1 MGRILPGDISKPF
14 QAKGLG
20 REALAGRRP
29 SMIERVGE
37 RALSSFLTP
46 QGVATGVKLVAPFIE
61 MGGEQQVVTPRD
73 LGLSPAAEVAAKRVA
88 PPAAPVQ
95 QQTAVTD
102 PAQQVA
108 PVTDPAQQAPPAA
121 PVPKTRGEQ
130 QRFISFNP
138 IRRGPGAPTEGSD
151 TEFLG
156 LTSAED
162 EAILR
167 AEAQE
172 ELDQILAEPD
182 PEKRRQ
188 DLRQFFESTTTG
200 ESLPQDYYLLDKKDL
215 ATDQEELADIIKNTP
230 DPEQRKRDIRKFQG
244 SFFPGPP
251 EPGSD
256 LQAEIEL
263 QAKIDEL
270 NETYKDNPEIR
281 QKLVTDLMRGKFK
294 KQKADSYP
302 FRGLTSSEGIKGPI
316 YTIKDGQA
324 ILDPEVKEY
333 LIGMASRLGGD
344 PDQII
349 RALIPESSMS
359 TTSVNPYSG
368 ASGLIQFTDV
378 AINEM
383 KRRKLVPKE
392 FTKEDTRTM
401 TAIEQL
407 KLAEKYFGMYS
418 KIADYSKPGEFSVA
432 IFGPAGLGKKRSHV
446 LYRKG
451 KGKAGLKYSQNAPVD
466 AKDPKKRK
474 GYITVDDYLKFKD
487 RYVKK
492 FQKKAKLPVFETK
505 AAEPQKIEPIPE
517 IAKSEPEVVESGIED
532 QTAQV
537 GLPSDT
543 PQDSFQMT
551 RDQRDFIRSEG
562 GGDGSRPLPSPQEAA
577 QIMSERRRE
586 AALREQEEKK
596 RRSADSM
603 LRSLAKVGS
612 FRDQQR
618 YIEGTL
624 RRGDLDANQVQA
636 LTMAAGLIR
645 DRMQPRTLAE
655 ALFAAE
661 RGTTVGD
668 LWFDKTMRGVTGAKE
683 QSGITPYQR
692 AMLAQ
697 GERKFEDKKFE
708 TQRTLFMKDVTN
720 NVQGIRRLRNAY
732 DRMSADEAL
741 EKNILTDAQKHIA
754 GMGRYE
760 REMNKILAQ
769 ARRPNANIDE
779 LEKRYSKVAAEL
791 TRAKS
796 RLGSIVSKSKNADRV
811 ERYTGDIEVGDEGDV
826 DAARQAMGQ

>member
-1 MGRILPGDISKPF
+1 MGRILPGDITKPF
-14 QAKGLG
+14 QA
-20 REALAGRRP
+20 RRAEQIGFRD
-29 SMIERVGE
+29 SFATRVGE
-37 RALSSFLTP
+37 SALKSLLTP
-46 QGVATGVKLVAPFIE
+46 QGLATGAKLVAPFIK
-61 MGGEQQVVTPRD
+61 MGGQEEGLTEAA
-73 LGLSPAAEVAAKRVA
+73 LGLSPAAEVAAKRVT
-88 PPAAPVQ
+88 PPAKQQEEQPVDWESLLPPGFPPKLKPLPFGPHPAPSQKTPVIEPGQLQ
-95 QQTAVTD
+95 QEFEEQEAEKARLAALQEAAREPSTATPVVPEGPLTPVVD
-102 PAQQVA
+102 PKELT
-108 PVTDPAQQAPPAA
+108 PVIEPGQLAKEFAD
-121 PVPKTRGEQ
+121 R
-130 QRFISFNP
+130 NP
-138 IRRGPGAPTEGSD
+138 IGSPVLPPGQLAR
-151 TEFLG
+151 EF
-156 LTSAED
+156 AAQ
-162 EAILR
+162 EAKK
-167 AEAQE
+167 AEA
-172 ELDQILAEPD
+172 
-182 PEKRRQ
+182 
-188 DLRQFFESTTTG
+188 
-200 ESLPQDYYLLDKKDL
+200 DK
-215 ATDQEELADIIKNTP
+215 
-230 DPEQRKRDIRKFQG
+230 
-244 SFFPGPP
+244 
-251 EPGSD
+251 
-256 LQAEIEL
+256 
-263 QAKIDEL
+263 
-270 NETYKDNPEIR
+270 
-281 QKLVTDLMRGKFK
+281 GK
-294 KQKADSYP
+294 
-302 FRGLTSSEGIKGPI
+302 KGPI
-316 YTIKDGQA
+316 YTIEDGQA
-324 ILDPEVKEY
+324 VLDPEAKQY

-359 TTSVNPYSG
+359 TTSVNPDSG

-392 FTKEDTRTM
+392 LTKEAIRTM
-401 TAIEQL
+401 TAKEQL
-407 KLAEKYFGMYS
+407 QLAEKYFGMYS

-432 IFGPAGLGKKRSHV
+432 IFGPEGLGKKRSHV

-451 KGKAGLKYSQNAPVD
+451 TGKAGQRYSQNARVD
-466 AKDPKKRK
+466 SEDPEKRK

-487 RYVKK
+487 REVGK
-492 FQKKAKLPVFETK
+492 FQKRARLPVFETE
-505 AAEPQKIEPIPE
+505 ADEPEKIEPIPE
-517 IAKSEPEVVESGIED
+517 LAISDERGAEASLEQPEAKVTIPAGAAPVDQKATATAPEEPA
-532 QTAQV
+532 AQKKA
-537 GLPSDT
+537 
-543 PQDSFQMT
+543 
-551 RDQRDFIRSEG
+551 
-562 GGDGSRPLPSPQEAA
+562 SPQ
-577 QIMSERRRE
+577 Q
-586 AALREQEEKK
+586 EQ
-596 RRSADSM
+596 AM
-603 LRSLAKVGS
+603 LRSLAKAGS

-618 YIEGTL
+618 YIEGVL

-692 AMLAQ
+692 EMLAQ

-741 EKNILTDAQKHIA
+741 EKNILTDAKKHIA